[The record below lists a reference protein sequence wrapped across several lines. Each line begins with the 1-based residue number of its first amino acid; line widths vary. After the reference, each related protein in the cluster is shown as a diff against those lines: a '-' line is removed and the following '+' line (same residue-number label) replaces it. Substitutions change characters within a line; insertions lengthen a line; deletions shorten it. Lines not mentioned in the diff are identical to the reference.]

1 MNPMLCSNPFNC
13 SSSQGFRN
21 LNKLPWNKAI
31 KHDLNNLKNNH
42 HRKQQPSLPSSS
54 STTSSCSPHPSMLK
68 TSSLLSTSS
77 SASASATIK
86 SVKASA
92 KIRVLSGIDKS
103 KVSAAVAMVVTVAET
118 TRCEAKP
125 LLKPSSRYRTDTASS
140 SPFPFSSS
148 PSSNLPYL

>member
-1 MNPMLCSNPFNC
+1 MLCSNPFNC

-21 LNKLPWNKAI
+21 LNKHPWNKAI

-42 HRKQQPSLPSSS
+42 HRKQQPSLPSAS

-77 SASASATIK
+77 STSATIK

-125 LLKPSSRYRTDTASS
+125 LLKPSSRYRTDTPSS

>member
-1 MNPMLCSNPFNC
+1 MLCSNPFNC

-42 HRKQQPSLPSSS
+42 HRKQQPSLPSAS

-77 SASASATIK
+77 STSASASATIK

-125 LLKPSSRYRTDTASS
+125 LLKPSTQYRTDTPSS

-148 PSSNLPYL
+148 PSSNLPHL